1 VSGDQQLL
9 RLRALPDRR
18 HRVKQRSAHSRQ
30 LRSRSRLGSLPSA
43 LPGYLDLDVENA
55 AVDLDLAGREER

>member
-9 RLRALPDRR
+9 RLRALSDGL
-18 HRVKQRSAHSRQ
+18 HRLQERSAHSRR
-30 LRSRSRLGSLPSA
+30 LRSRSRLGCLPSA

-55 AVDLDLAGREER
+55 AVDLDLTGREKR